1 MSVQAMS
8 WAFGVSLEDLA
19 DTAARHVL
27 LVLANFAGEDGKG
40 AFPSKETIRQ
50 HTGLSIRTIGYKLD
64 LLKEMGFISE
74 GNQAIAAAYISRSD
88 RRPVVYDL
96 YIRKRGAM
104 PAPRE
109 KSERGANDGTGC
121 NSQHNG
127 VQLKTQRGAPVAP
140 KPSIN
145 HPLTIKDIV
154 GQPDTAAKVI
164 EYLNQRTGSKFK
176 PVQSNTQLINA
187 RLKEGHSLET
197 VIAVID
203 RKCAEWLNDP
213 KMSAYLRPGTLFS
226 AKNFNN
232 YAGVIDK
239 PLAPQSTQV
248 TDDLNDTSW
257 MNEPEGWL

>member
-1 MSVQAMS
+1 MSMILMAKAMQLKV
-8 WAFGVSLEDLA
+8 GNPTRKLVLLKLA
-19 DTAARHVL
+19 DNANDQGECWPSYQNIADHCEISRRSVIAHINALEEAGLLRKISRKGTHHGNASNIFVL
-27 LVLANFAGEDGKG
+27 SLDGEKSAPPKTKNTNGLAGENNSP
-40 AFPSKETIRQ
+40 PSE
-50 HTGLSIRTIGYKLD
+50 
-64 LLKEMGFISE
+64 
-74 GNQAIAAAYISRSD
+74 YISPPSEPDALGGSEPRSP
-88 RRPVVYDL
+88 RTSHSFEPV
-96 YIRKRGAM
+96 I
-104 PAPRE
+104 E
-109 KSERGANDGTGC
+109 
-121 NSQHNG
+121 
-127 VQLKTQRGAPVAP
+127 
-140 KPSIN
+140 PS
-145 HPLTIKDIV
+145 IV